1 MTLRFH
7 LIPIRIAETKNS
19 GESTCW
25 QGCAESRTL
34 HYFFWDYTLVQPF
47 LKSLLQFLR
56 KLEIDL
62 LKDPAITLLGIYPNN
77 SPMYHRNTCNAMF
90 TVASFVRA
98 NSWKEP
104 KCPII
109 EKKRYRICGTFTEW
123 SISQL
128 LRSRAQGILKENG
141 FKYKISSRVRNT
153 VVVPPK
159 KIHHMY
165 SPNKMILA
173 QKHR

>member
-109 EKKRYRICGTFTEW
+109 EKKKIQNMWHIYRMEYFSVTKIKGTGNFEGKW
-123 SISQL
+123 I
-128 LRSRAQGILKENG
+128 
-141 FKYKISSRVRNT
+141 
-153 VVVPPK
+153 
-159 KIHHMY
+159 
-165 SPNKMILA
+165 
-173 QKHR
+173 